1 VWESTVIDSHTHLF
15 LCERDEGEV
24 VAAAREAGVD
34 RMLNVGLDAESNRAV
49 LAAAQRYESVFATV
63 GCHPTEAAGFDA
75 EQAEEIA
82 RLAAENEKVRAIGE
96 TGIDYYRETASRE
109 EQRRA
114 FEAQIDI
121 ARERRL
127 PIVIHARDPDGE
139 TGAVDDVFEILDA
152 HGDGVVVILHCF
164 LAPWRV
170 ADAIERGWYCSFSGI
185 VTFPSAE
192 ELREA
197 AEELPDELVLVETDA
212 PYLAP
217 QPVRGK
223 PNEPAYVVSTA
234 EVVAAVRGVTYAEL
248 ERTVEANARALF
260 GW

>member
-1 VWESTVIDSHTHLF
+1 MIDSHTHLF
-15 LCERDEGEV
+15 LCEGEEEEL
-24 VAAAREAGVD
+24 VAAAAGAGVV
-34 RMLNVGLDAESNRAV
+34 RMLTVGMNAETNAEAV
-49 LAAAQRYESVFATV
+49 ASTERYGAVFAAIGRHPNEASGFDEAAA
-63 GCHPTEAAGFDA
+63 A
-75 EQAEEIA
+75 EIHELG
-82 RLAAENEKVRAIGE
+82 RHEKVRAIGE
-96 TGIDYYRETASRE
+96 TGLDFYREYASPDD
-109 EQRRA
+109 QRRA
-114 FEAQIDI
+114 FRAQIEI
-121 ARERRL
+121 ARELEL
-127 PIVIHARDPDGE
+127 PIVIHARDPEGE
-139 TGAVDDVFEILDA
+139 TGAVDDVFEILDR
-152 HGDGVVVILHCF
+152 HGEGVAVILHCF

-170 ADAIERGWYCSFSGI
+170 QDAIDRGWYCSFSGI

-197 AEELPDELVLVETDA
+197 AAKLPDELVLVETDA

-234 EVVAAVRGVTYAEL
+234 EVVAEVRGVSYAEL

>member
-1 VWESTVIDSHTHLF
+1 VIDSHTHLF
-15 LCERDEGEV
+15 LCERPEGDV
-24 VAAAREAGVD
+24 VATAREAGVE
-34 RMLNVGLDAESNRAV
+34 RMLNVGLDDASSRAAI
-49 LAAAQRYESVFATV
+49 AAADRYETVFATA
-63 GCHPTEAAGFDA
+63 GCHPTEAMGFDDARA
-75 EQAEEIA
+75 EQIA

-96 TGIDYYRETASRE
+96 TGIDYYRETASRQ

-114 FEAQIDI
+114 FEAQIEI
-121 ARERRL
+121 ARDRGL

-139 TGAVDDVFEILDA
+139 TGAVDDVFAILDER
-152 HGDGVVVILHCF
+152 GEGVRVILHCF

-170 ADAIERGWYCSFSGI
+170 EDAIERGWYCSFSGI

-197 AEELPDELVLVETDA
+197 AAKLPDELVLVETDA

-234 EVVAAVRGVTYAEL
+234 EEIAKVRGVSYAEL
-248 ERTVEANARALF
+248 EQTVEANARALF